1 MVGSKRDAL
10 TPEQRDRLEIDYWKE
25 SPEERPGPLS
35 VASLLNKMHDVARF
49 VEFFSTYGSLF
60 RGNILELGSGQGW
73 ASALVKKLSPQ
84 ARVTATDISEFA
96 IASVPEWERVWD
108 VKLDAYYACPSSR
121 SREPDSSLD
130 LVFCFGAAHHFSD
143 LPASLREIRRILKPT
158 GAALFLYEPSC
169 PAYIHPLA
177 KWRVN
182 RIRPAVPEDLLIRRQ
197 LIALGKDAGLDV
209 EIANCFSSTGR
220 PVTSALYYR
229 LLSFLPF
236 LTRLVPCAMHAVLRP
251 AR

>member
-1 MVGSKRDAL
+1 VGAPTKGDL
-10 TPEQRDRLEIDYWKE
+10 TAEERNRLEIEYWRDT
-25 SPEERPGPLS
+25 PDERPGPLS
-35 VASLLNKMHDVARF
+35 VRNMLNKMFDAARF
-49 VEFFSTYGSLF
+49 LEFFGTYRAFF
-60 RGNILELGSGQGW
+60 RGAVLELGAGQGW
-73 ASALVKKLSPQ
+73 ASTLLKRLVPD
-84 ARVTATDISEFA
+84 ARVIATDISEFA
-96 IASVPEWERVWD
+96 IASVPEWERVWSA
-108 VKLDAYYACPSSR
+108 KLDGYYACLSSGT
-121 SREPDSSLD
+121 REPDASLD

-143 LPASLREIRRILKPT
+143 MAASLREIRRILKPT

-197 LIALGKDAGLDV
+197 LIALGKDARLDV

>member
-1 MVGSKRDAL
+1 MVWPKTDAL
-10 TPEQRDRLEIDYWKE
+10 TREQRDRLEIEYWKE

-35 VASLLNKMHDVARF
+35 MASLLNKMRDAERF
-49 VEFFSTYGSLF
+49 VDFFGIYGAYF
-60 RGNILELGSGQGW
+60 HGNIIELGSGQGW
-73 ASALVKKLSPQ
+73 ASALVKKLSPHT
-84 ARVTATDISEFA
+84 RVIATDISEFA

-108 VKLDAYYACPSSR
+108 AKVDAYYACPSSR
-121 SREPDSSLD
+121 TREGDASLD

-143 LPASLREIRRILKPT
+143 MPATLREIRRILKPN

-182 RIRPAVPEDLLIRRQ
+182 RIRPAVPEDLLIRRE
-197 LIALGKDAGLDV
+197 LIALGNDAGLDV
-209 EIANCFSSTGR
+209 EIANCFSTTARSLS
-220 PVTSALYYR
+220 SALYYR
-229 LLSFLPF
+229 LLSLFPF

-251 AR
+251 SR

>member
-1 MVGSKRDAL
+1 MVWRKTDVL
-10 TPEQRDRLEIDYWKE
+10 TREQRDRLEIEYWKE

-35 VASLLNKMHDVARF
+35 VASLVNKMRDVERL
-49 VEFFSTYGSLF
+49 VDFFNTYGSFF

-73 ASALVKKLSPQ
+73 ASALVKRLAPD
-84 ARVTATDISEFA
+84 ARVIATDISEFA

-108 VKLDAYYACPSSR
+108 VKLDAYYACSS
-121 SREPDSSLD
+121 SGTREADSSLD

-143 LPASLREIRRILKPT
+143 MPASLRELHGILKPA
-158 GAALFLYEPSC
+158 GAALFLSEPSC
-169 PAYIHPLA
+169 PAYIHPFA

-197 LIALGKDAGLDV
+197 LIALGKEAGLDV
-209 EIANCFSSTGR
+209 EIANCFSTTGR
-220 PVTSALYYR
+220 PLVSALYYR
-229 LLSFLPF
+229 LLSLFPF